1 VSANNGMLVPAAQK
15 LYGVLSNLERL
26 CLTAG

>member
-1 VSANNGMLVPAAQK
+1 MLVPAAQK